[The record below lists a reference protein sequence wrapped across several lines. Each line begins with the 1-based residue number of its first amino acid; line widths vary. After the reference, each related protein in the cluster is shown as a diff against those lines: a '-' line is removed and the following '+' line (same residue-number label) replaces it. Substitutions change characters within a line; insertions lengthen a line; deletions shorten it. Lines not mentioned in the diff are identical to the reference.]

1 MSSENWACDFKDDK
15 CGLIIN
21 EGRWT
26 IGEQA
31 NYYYIEADENMASF
45 QIPHAFT
52 SEEGSLSFGLYQESS
67 RFWDVSVTVTVC
79 KSQDPSSFSIPF
91 ESVVYEYIPYS
102 CSGIQDI
109 EVKFTESSSQFRSI
123 KVFDIQ
129 LYEISGPSTG
139 GSKSSLIPALSSTI
153 VLILITM
160 VIITVFVFMRRR
172 SRDPK
177 VTEPVDEDDD
187 DPNLYNN
194 PVYCSKD
201 DGLPVPDLIV
211 STNSH
216 ISSSSQ
222 ARQPLNDID
231 NQYEECEGD
240 RHPVTNADGYLSHHD
255 ALSDTH
261 SLPQKDLQNGGKQGQ
276 LDGPAVLDDEEEY
289 NALTFNQSSDITR
302 ALKKPTSGGEGVNNG
317 YGVLDLP
324 EQEDSKLSVNSP
336 QLHAGPGPKTGPYER
351 DQPGDESEYHSYQ
364 DPMEMNQDGS
374 ARTPT
379 ELDVFSSDN
388 YNILNSGKEVGDYHV
403 YQATDDTGGDEGNY
417 EDLDAKMSREDDIP
431 R

>member
-1 MSSENWACDFKDDK
+1 
-15 CGLIIN
+15 
-21 EGRWT
+21 
-26 IGEQA
+26 
-31 NYYYIEADENMASF
+31 
-45 QIPHAFT
+45 
-52 SEEGSLSFGLYQESS
+52 
-67 RFWDVSVTVTVC
+67 
-79 KSQDPSSFSIPF
+79 
-91 ESVVYEYIPYS
+91 
-102 CSGIQDI
+102 
-109 EVKFTESSSQFRSI
+109 
-123 KVFDIQ
+123 
-129 LYEISGPSTG
+129 
-139 GSKSSLIPALSSTI
+139 
-153 VLILITM
+153 M

-417 EDLDAKMSREDDIP
+417 EDLDAKMSREDEYSEIDQSQNHAPGTTDKATFEPIYSDEVYSEFQGN
-431 R
+431 